1 MGSVSKKT
9 SLVMELPPPSTTG
22 EMPLE
27 QAIARRRS
35 IRSFKGDALTPRQ
48 MSQLCW
54 TGQGITEPREAL
66 RAAPSAGA
74 LYPLELFVATAD
86 GVGHYD
92 PREHTLAVHR
102 AGDHRRQIQR
112 ASLDQ
117 EMIGQAWA
125 CFVIAAVVERVGA
138 KYGDSAEQ
146 YTLIEVG
153 HVAQNLL
160 LEAEA
165 LNLAGVP
172 VGAFEEKKVAAIL
185 EIPRDHRVFYLV
197 PIGRPA

>member
-1 MGSVSKKT
+1 MGSVSGKT
-9 SLVMELPPPSTTG
+9 RLLMELPPPTATG
-22 EMPLE
+22 SMPLE

-35 IRSFKGDALTPRQ
+35 IRSYTGRALTPAQ

-54 TGQGITEPREAL
+54 AGQGITEPKEAL

-74 LYPLELFVATAD
+74 LYPIELFVATAD
-86 GVGHYD
+86 GVGHYHPKD
-92 PREHTLAVHR
+92 HTLTVHL
-102 AGDHRRQIQR
+102 AGDVRPKIQR

-125 CFVIAAVVERVGA
+125 CFVIAAVVGRVGA

-165 LNLAGVP
+165 LDLAGVP
-172 VGAFEEKKVAAIL
+172 VGAFHEDQVMAIL
-185 EIPRDHRVFYLV
+185 GLPRNHRAYYLV
-197 PIGRPA
+197 PIGHPA